1 MFYFLALLPP
11 IPYWTESGYLIQAEP
26 MRIFPR
32 SLELRPNECSLQ
44 LGCLFFL
51 SFFFFFNNFF
61 LYGYGLYCC
70 VGFYLVWHAFLLQ
83 CMDLLQC
90 PFLLLSMGS
99 RMQGL

>member
-11 IPYWTESGYLIQAEP
+11 IPYWTEGGYLIQAEP

-51 SFFFFFNNFF
+51 SFLFF
-61 LYGYGLYCC
+61 LIISFFMAM
-70 VGFYLVWHAFLLQ
+70 VFIAVWAFI
-83 CMDLLQC
+83 
-90 PFLLLSMGS
+90 
-99 RMQGL
+99 